1 MEAAV
6 ADIPPEPA
14 MLGIK
19 LAHVIAG
26 AAGGVVRSLTRPETS
41 WRVTFATSVVGAIV
55 AGYGT
60 PIGARYAGHY
70 LASPDLSLASVEG
83 LTGFL
88 LGLIG
93 MSLCEVLI
101 RRARTWKDGL
111 PPLPPGGP
119 K

>member
-1 MEAAV
+1 M
-6 ADIPPEPA
+6 
-14 MLGIK
+14 GIK
-19 LAHVIAG
+19 LAHLLAG
-26 AAGGVVRSLTRPETS
+26 AAGGIVRSLTRPGAS
-41 WRVTFATSVVGAIV
+41 WRVTLATSVVGAIV

-70 LASPDLSLASVEG
+70 LASPDLPIASVEG

-93 MSLCEVLI
+93 MSLCEALI

-111 PPLPPGGP
+111 PPLPPGAA